1 MEGQMSGKDPIVL
14 LLGLRL
20 EARVESAG
28 PERAGIS
35 GDGVSAAND
44 ADDLV
49 RVTGATQ
56 AAGASGQRAGAE
68 IGVGKQRGG
77 ELPRIQRSQQR
88 FSVIADVVVARG
100 ELGPPVEIR
109 TDVAFEL
116 ALDVIAGAVT
126 ALRDVA
132 ALVDAVQ
139 VFVEAVAG
147 LVGVIGPEPIADGV
161 VDRSR
166 HSAFDKGLAEI
177 VVAGTNLG
185 LEVARGALGDIVD

>member
-1 MEGQMSGKDPIVL
+1 MEGQMSGENPIVL
-14 LLGLRL
+14 LFGLRL
-20 EARVESAG
+20 EARVECAG

-35 GDGVSAAND
+35 GDGVFAGND
-44 ADDLV
+44 VDDLV

-77 ELPRIQRSQQR
+77 DLPRIQRSQQR

-100 ELGPPVEIR
+100 ELGPPVETR

-116 ALDVIAGAVT
+116 PLDVIAGAVT

-132 ALVDAVQ
+132 ALFDAV
-139 VFVEAVAG
+139 
-147 LVGVIGPEPIADGV
+147 
-161 VDRSR
+161 
-166 HSAFDKGLAEI
+166 
-177 VVAGTNLG
+177 
-185 LEVARGALGDIVD
+185 